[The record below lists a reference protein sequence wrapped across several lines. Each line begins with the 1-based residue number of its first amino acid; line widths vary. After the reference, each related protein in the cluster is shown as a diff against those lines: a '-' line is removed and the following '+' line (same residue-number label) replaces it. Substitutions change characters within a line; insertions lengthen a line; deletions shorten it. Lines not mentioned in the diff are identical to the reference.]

1 MSFEKYE
8 DFLELF
14 AKQLVIQSRPIS
26 LGQMCECVKN
36 KHIASIKVCWIFF
49 WQTKANYAGAS
60 LVQFHLK
67 GK

>member
-36 KHIASIKVCWIFF
+36 KHLASIKVCWIFF
-49 WQTKANYAGAS
+49 
-60 LVQFHLK
+60 
-67 GK
+67 

>member
-26 LGQMCECVKN
+26 LGQMCECVKTN
-36 KHIASIKVCWIFF
+36 ILLVSKFAGYFF
-49 WQTKANYAGAS
+49 DKQKRTMQ
-60 LVQFHLK
+60 VQV
-67 GK
+67 